1 MSTRTKRWNGKID
14 TFTPDYLKNV
24 VEKMTDYGDRV
35 QFALTGTGIGPNY
48 QTINAADKRMTFDSS
63 NRLVHP
69 KEDEFS
75 VGNVSGI
82 FTLDQIKMVIAGG
95 VVKTSSGTRVTRSS
109 SGATRNTT
117 AAVKA
122 QDLIDAAKYDYFKNN
137 RQTLPPTIGEHSAE
151 ITGLMKKGMSAED
164 AFADVVKRYF

>member
-14 TFTPDYLKNV
+14 TFTPAYLKNV

-48 QTINAADKRMTFDSS
+48 QTINSSDKRMTFDSS

-69 KEDEFS
+69 GEGEFG

-82 FTLDQIKMVIAGG
+82 FTLEQIKTVLVGG

-122 QDLIDAAKYDYFKNN
+122 QDLVDAAKYDYFKNN

-151 ITGLMKKGMSAED
+151 ITGLMKKGMSAEE
-164 AFADVVKRYF
+164 AFNDVVKRYF

>member
-1 MSTRTKRWNGKID
+1 MNTRTKRWNGKID

-24 VEKMTDYGDRV
+24 VEKMSAYGDRV
-35 QFALTGTGIGPNY
+35 QFALTGTGMGPNY
-48 QTINAADKRMTFDSS
+48 QTINTSEKRMTFDS
-63 NRLVHP
+63 NNHLVTP
-69 KEDEFS
+69 KEGEFG

-82 FTLDQIKMVIAGG
+82 FTLDQIKTVIAGG
-95 VVKTSSGTRVTRSS
+95 VVKTSSGTRVTRST
-109 SGATRNTT
+109 SGATRNTS
-117 AAVKA
+117 AAIKA
-122 QDLIDAAKYDYFKNN
+122 QDLVDAAKYDYFKNN